1 MSYIL
6 DALRKSEQE
15 RLRGQ
20 PLSTLSHS
28 PSGHTDSARPPWLLP
43 LLVGNLMVFTML
55 GVWWLRSVASN
66 PDGDAHA
73 PAAAGQA
80 VTAEFTPSHAGAN
93 ATPVPVAAP
102 VDRTADA
109 QQMRDM
115 QPIDRQ
121 STAEGET
128 AERETAEGEYVAL
141 PGTPGAV
148 QASEPPLSNA
158 DYEAAGDWRSAAG
171 DLPRLAIT
179 SHVYSSDHSA
189 RNIIINGTRLREGDQ
204 LDNGVRVVEITPTG
218 ARVAYKGAEQE
229 LEIGR

>member
-20 PLSTLSHS
+20 PLSTVSHS

-43 LLVGNLMVFTML
+43 LLIGNLMVFTML

-73 PAAAGQA
+73 PATGQA
-80 VTAEFTPSHAGAN
+80 VTAEFTPSHASAN

-109 QQMRDM
+109 QQMSDM

-121 STAEGET
+121 SAAEG
-128 AERETAEGEYVAL
+128 ETAEGEYVAL

-148 QASEPPLSNA
+148 QASEPSLSNA

-171 DLPRLAIT
+171 DLPQLAIT

>member
-66 PDGDAHA
+66 PVGDAHA

-80 VTAEFTPSHAGAN
+80 ITAELTPSHVSAN
-93 ATPVPVAAP
+93 AAP

-109 QQMRDM
+109 QQMSDM

-121 STAEGET
+121 SAAEG
-128 AERETAEGEYVAL
+128 ETAEGEYVAL

-158 DYEAAGDWRSAAG
+158 DYEAAGDWRSVAG